1 MIRSHEQPWE
11 EFRATE
17 YENDCPEQGYYFYQK
32 MQNILFLPKNAK
44 YIIFTKKCKIYYFYQ
59 KMSKCIIFTKIK
71 TKFIILP
78 KKPKK
83 SQINNERLA

>member
-32 MQNILFLPKNAK
+32 MQNILFLPKNVK
-44 YIIFTKKCKIYYFYQ
+44 MHYFYQNKDKIHYFTKK
-59 KMSKCIIFTKIK
+59 TKEI
-71 TKFIILP
+71 TN
-78 KKPKK
+78 
-83 SQINNERLA
+83 QQ